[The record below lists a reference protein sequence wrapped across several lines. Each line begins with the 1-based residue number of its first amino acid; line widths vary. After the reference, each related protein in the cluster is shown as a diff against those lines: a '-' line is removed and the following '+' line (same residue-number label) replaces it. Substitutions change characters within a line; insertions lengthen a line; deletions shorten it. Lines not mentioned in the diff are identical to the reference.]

1 MRPPDTGRV
10 SIREVAAASGVS
22 TATVSKVLSGRAE
35 YPVRAETAQRVRK
48 VALELGYV
56 PDVAARNLRTRQTGQ
71 LGVVLEAVGSSEP
84 DSLLGGPVAG
94 RAVSRTFDGA
104 IMAGLSG
111 AARELGVPA
120 LVVYPGSAGL
130 AHPYLDGRVDGLLV
144 SCDPLRGHDL
154 LHRLMGA
161 ALPVVALWS
170 ARVPPGM
177 GAADADHAGGAA
189 LAVGHL
195 LDLGHTHIAFYG
207 GGQASGVE
215 HFQRREQGYQEAM
228 IAAGLP
234 PVAAVHDGDLLVQ
247 AVRQG
252 QISAV
257 FAETDLGAA
266 AAFQALN
273 RAGLRVPQD
282 VSLMGFDDIQGAEFI
297 AGGLSTVYHPAA
309 EMAAEGV
316 RLLLAQLAGHAPRQ
330 VQLPTHLVLRH
341 STQTYPGR

>member
-1 MRPPDTGRV
+1 MGRV
-10 SIREVAAASGVS
+10 SIKAVAAASGVS
-22 TATVSKVLSGRAE
+22 TATVSKVLSGRAD
-35 YPVRAETAQRVRK
+35 YPVRAETAERVRT
-48 VALELGYV
+48 VARELGYV

-84 DSLLGGPVAG
+84 DSVLGEPEAG
-94 RAVSRTFDGA
+94 QAVSRTFDGA

-120 LVVYPGSAGL
+120 LVVYPGGQRL
-130 AHPYLDGRVDGLLV
+130 ARTYLDGRVDGLLV

-154 LHRLMGA
+154 LERLTGA

-170 ARVPPGM
+170 EQVPPGM

-195 LDLGHTHIAFYG
+195 LALGHTRIAFYG

-215 HFQRREQGYQEAM
+215 HFQRREAGYRGALS
-228 IAAGLP
+228 AAGFPALP
-234 PVAAVHDGDLLVQ
+234 PIHDGAALVD
-247 AVRQG
+247 AVRRG
-252 QISAV
+252 EVTAV

-266 AAFQALN
+266 AAFQALS

-282 VSLMGFDDIQGAEFI
+282 VSLIGFDDIQGAEYI

-316 RLLLAQLAGHAPRQ
+316 RLLLEQLAGHAPRQ
-330 VQLPTHLVLRH
+330 VLLPTRLVLRH
-341 STQTYPGR
+341 STGPYRRSG